1 MSLESDTENIKSQ
14 FVNGYKKYLESDDLS
29 ELIVNIIIPN
39 FEIFACDLEDLINQI
54 NESNDNKNQVID
66 YIELIFNSKLYDS
79 MLCVLKIQTKYTNQ
93 EELIAHSSSYIH
105 YLIILIE
112 FVKWERYQ
120 QIKANLS
127 NYDKADEPNESDET
141 DKTDKPTKPSII
153 FDVLNQATDERSN
166 YCLEKIKSTYN
177 DLVKNYPK
185 FTNCISACE
194 NLFETNNL
202 KLF

>member
-39 FEIFACDLEDLINQI
+39 FEIFACDLEELINQI

-79 MLCVLKIQTKYTNQ
+79 MLDVLKLQTKYTNQ
-93 EELIAHSSSYIH
+93 EELLAHSSSYIH

-112 FVKWERYQ
+112 FVKWEKYQ

-127 NYDKADEPNESDET
+127 NYNKADEPTEPT
-141 DKTDKPTKPSII
+141 DPNNQAII

-185 FTNCISACE
+185 FTNCIGACE
-194 NLFETNNL
+194 NLLETNNL